1 MSRGLGP
8 KEPLKNH
15 QRNVLSSCSHWY
27 WSIAMLHLMESFF
40 FTNQRNCYGNKD
52 GTFIRQHL
60 HGETWKTNYT
70 TFTSLS
76 WFRFIDV
83 DMRWTGSEEN
93 LHRFFDHD
101 NNVHPTIKFTHETSR
116 TNISFLDTYIT
127 CENGIM
133 SSDIYNKPTDKHK
146 YLSPELSS
154 KTLHQKYSVQ
164 PSSPNQT
171 HLLQWTNYQK
181 TSWGTEMSSEK
192 EGLHYNASI
201 NHCFN
206 KASGI
211 DRKDLQYRK
220 KRIRTTECHLSSHTI
235 LCSVMYTTSFVNTGQ
250 PYRNTQ
256 NCAKYSKNNPSWL
269 SENPKIWKIYW
280 WELTSPFNLP
290 ILSANW

>member
-1 MSRGLGP
+1 
-8 KEPLKNH
+8 
-15 QRNVLSSCSHWY
+15 
-27 WSIAMLHLMESFF
+27 MESFF

-93 LHRFFDHD
+93 LHRFFDHE

-171 HLLQWTNYQK
+171 RLLQWTNYQK

-192 EGLHYNASI
+192 RGYITMLALTIVLTKQVVLTEKISNI
-201 NHCFN
+201 E
-206 KASGI
+206 
-211 DRKDLQYRK
+211 K
-220 KRIRTTECHLSSHTI
+220 KEYEQQSAICHHIPS
-235 LCSVMYTTSFVNTGQ
+235 
-250 PYRNTQ
+250 
-256 NCAKYSKNNPSWL
+256 CAQ
-269 SENPKIWKIYW
+269 
-280 WELTSPFNLP
+280 
-290 ILSANW
+290 